1 MLQKIQMESCKIN
14 WGGNQTERYA
24 GLLFDLWAEL
34 KGFFKNTKNVG
45 RRNWYVLLWP
55 ATSSS
60 ASGGEALQGWER
72 KKERGGGGKEGGKN
86 SFPTSRNCSSYQGE
100 KKMTQLCLL
109 NQTLQQSLWK
119 SVFNEQIGIK
129 EEKFR
134 PPIKYGLTS
143 RVRRGNYC
151 WLNRCWLHYH

>member
-14 WGGNQTERYA
+14 WGGNQTEWYA

-72 KKERGGGGKEGGKN
+72 KKEKEGKRRRRRKRG
-86 SFPTSRNCSSYQGE
+86 RE
-100 KKMTQLCLL
+100 KQFSNFSQLLKLPRREKDDPAVPPEPNFTAESVKICL
-109 NQTLQQSLWK
+109 
-119 SVFNEQIGIK
+119 
-129 EEKFR
+129 
-134 PPIKYGLTS
+134 
-143 RVRRGNYC
+143 
-151 WLNRCWLHYH
+151 